1 MTHEEIR
8 HKLSELIDGAVT
20 SGEKSAIEQHLKT
33 CTECS
38 DALRELRKTIEH
50 IHAVEEVDSPAWMT
64 QKIMAKVR
72 TEAENKKGIWQRV
85 FAPFLLKFP
94 VQAVAVLF
102 LAVTAYYIYSSINPA
117 QKYTEEPVR
126 ILAKKEAPA
135 VGRMKEEDRVVREAA
150 PESKEAARKPGYKSL
165 DMKYAYEKP
174 AAPVPREPSAA
185 STPAPAKRDAFMSA
199 KDEADVEK
207 RLESPKTAAPS
218 LMAEQAEKQ
227 SVKVPAG
234 LSSGVSKDTEPKKE
248 SFLAE
253 DKAKSTFRA
262 KSYLEFIRTIER
274 FPYEAP
280 RSKKD
285 LIVNN
290 YEKLVIGMTQEKIAS
305 IIGEPDYSTSAQTL
319 DPPYRRQG
327 TYWTYD
333 LYIKSPELVSLAT
346 DQYLNI
352 FFDIHEK
359 AYSFSPHNIPGL
371 AQKGKKHDTSK

>member
-1 MTHEEIR
+1 MTPEEIR

-20 SGEKSAIEQHLKT
+20 SGEKSAMEQHLKT

-38 DALRELRKTIEH
+38 DALAELRKTIEH
-50 IHAVEEVDSPAWMT
+50 IHSIEEVESPAWMT

-85 FAPFLLKFP
+85 FAPFFMKFP

-117 QKYTEEPVR
+117 QKYTEEPVGMS
-126 ILAKKEAPA
+126 AKKEAPA
-135 VGRMKEEDRVVREAA
+135 VGRMKEEDKTVREAA
-150 PESKEAARKPGYKSL
+150 PEAKQDSGKPGYKSL

-174 AAPVPREPSAA
+174 AAPVRQEQPAA
-185 STPAPAKRDAFMSA
+185 STPAPAKRDAFMSVT
-199 KDEADVEK
+199 DEADVEK
-207 RLESPKTAAPS
+207 RLMSPKTAAPS
-218 LMAEQAEKQ
+218 LMAEQAAKP
-227 SVKVPAG
+227 SVRAPAG

-248 SFLAE
+248 SFSAV

-290 YEKLVIGMTQEKIAS
+290 YEKLMTGMTQEEIAS

-319 DPPYRRQG
+319 DPPYRQQG
-327 TYWTYD
+327 TYWTFD
-333 LYIKSPELVSLAT
+333 LYIKSPELVSLDT
-346 DQYLNI
+346 DQFLNI

-371 AQKGKKHDTSK
+371 AQKGEKLDTSK